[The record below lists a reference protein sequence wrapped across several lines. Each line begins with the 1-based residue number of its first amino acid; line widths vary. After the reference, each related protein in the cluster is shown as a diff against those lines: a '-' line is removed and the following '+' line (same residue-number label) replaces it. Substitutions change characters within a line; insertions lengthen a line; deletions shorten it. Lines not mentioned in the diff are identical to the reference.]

1 METRRQRYSE
11 ATKQALVEVAERL
24 FTAHG
29 YSATSLDAIA
39 AGADVTKGALYHHFS
54 GKQAIFEAAFERVQ
68 SRATTGIADAAAG
81 HPDPWDKAQAG
92 MRAFLEAVQEPGYR
106 QVVVSDGPS
115 VLGHERYR
123 EQEERST
130 YALVDEIVRSVL
142 TAEGRDLDDAMLD
155 TFTRIFFGAMSAAGG
170 SVAVSDDPAAA
181 AAAGRGGD
189 RRHPGRAPAPPRRRR
204 RSAGA
209 GDYFAN
215 VTLPLTA
222 GTSSTHTWPA
232 GTVRSPP
239 LVESSIA
246 PVRPSLVQVPFTTR
260 PPWKSSAAP
269 LPSNLVSG
277 HRVAGRVAVARVADA
292 DPQHEHGVGRELV
305 ALRGVGVG
313 VDVAALLELPAGG
326 VGAEVGGERAG
337 LRALRQVGLVAPR
350 EVGGR
355 LLLGLEAL
363 GDVAELGEEVV
374 GRRARRLA
382 VDAGLRPR

>member
-1 METRRQRYSE
+1 MADPAPGHTTRASPGATPGSPRLRSMETRRQRYSE

-92 MRAFLEAVQEPGYR
+92 MRAFLGAVQEPGYR

-181 AAAGRGGD
+181 ALRVEAAIGVILAGLQRLLDEG
-189 RRHPGRAPAPPRRRR
+189 
-204 RSAGA
+204 AGA
-209 GDYFAN
+209 LA
-215 VTLPLTA
+215 P
-222 GTSSTHTWPA
+222 GTTSRT
-232 GTVRSPP
+232 
-239 LVESSIA
+239 
-246 PVRPSLVQVPFTTR
+246 
-260 PPWKSSAAP
+260 
-269 LPSNLVSG
+269 
-277 HRVAGRVAVARVADA
+277 
-292 DPQHEHGVGRELV
+292 
-305 ALRGVGVG
+305 
-313 VDVAALLELPAGG
+313 
-326 VGAEVGGERAG
+326 
-337 LRALRQVGLVAPR
+337 
-350 EVGGR
+350 
-355 LLLGLEAL
+355 
-363 GDVAELGEEVV
+363 
-374 GRRARRLA
+374 
-382 VDAGLRPR
+382 